1 MGAYYSPLSYFK
13 GGKSCR
19 RQSKKGGFYPSIMS
33 GVVRNGALLV
43 PLAIRQTYKL
53 CTGNSGNS
61 GKSKTKKSK
70 KTKKTQK
77 TQKIQRRQRR
87 QSRKNRK

>member
-13 GGKSCR
+13 GGKSCKK
-19 RQSKKGGFYPSIMS
+19 QSKKGGFYPSIMS
-33 GVVRNGALLV
+33 GVVRNGAILV
-43 PLAIRQTYKL
+43 PLAIHQTYKL
-53 CTGNSGNS
+53 CN

-70 KTKKTQK
+70 KTKRTKRT
-77 TQKIQRRQRR
+77 